1 MPFILIHLLTLD
13 QLKPANF
20 SETHIAIV
28 CRELLLGIQY
38 LHDEGKIHRDVKAA
52 NVLLSESGKVKLA
65 DFGVA
70 AQLTN
75 IKSQRNTF
83 VGTPFW
89 MAPEVIQ
96 QDGYSFKADI
106 WSLGITAMELA
117 NGEPP
122 LAHIHPMKVLFH
134 IPKNAPPTLDNNFSR
149 EFRDFVAQCL
159 TKDCDRRPS
168 AKELLRHRFI
178 RSAGKVEALQEL
190 VSRKQMWDADQ
201 NRQKHP
207 IYYQETLQTIS
218 PKDEEDEWIFDTV
231 KSVAPPKRPTIKH
244 RKPSSAFA
252 VDEAVRKLDL
262 KDGPLGASSP
272 ATGTVRKSTV
282 RRTPSLAQVSAMHA
296 TGSLRNGSIRNRSLH
311 NGSPRGSIAP
321 KKPLQPDMSFG
332 NSGST
337 MRLFRRVP
345 SDGSTS
351 GQTGR
356 PGSPDDV
363 FCDENVPPT
372 SAAHIEPFGKEA
384 ILGRRLYT
392 KAVEPTL
399 TELHAQTSAMQK
411 REALAKLSD
420 AFAALDMVDPEG
432 AYHLMS
438 SLVTSV
444 AQDKK
449 LNSAILNRTPSKVPD
464 DGTPQG
470 TVIIKSSVPSNLSPT
485 KLILSSSN
493 PHLKSHR
500 RRQTES
506 PSSHVVEKDAGV
518 EAKYPGREP
527 RSGMEHYKQLSDV
540 LYNRWAEG
548 LRIRWPAT

>member
-1 MPFILIHLLTLD
+1 M
-13 QLKPANF
+13 KPGNF
-20 SETHIAIV
+20 TETHIAII

-38 LHDEGKIHRDVKAA
+38 LHNEGKIHRDIKAA
-52 NVLLSESGKVKLA
+52 NVLLSETGKVKLA

-106 WSLGITAMELA
+106 WSLGITAMEMA

-122 LAHIHPMKVLFH
+122 LCHIHPMKVLFH
-134 IPKNAPPTLDNNFSR
+134 IPKNPPPKLEGDFSR
-149 EFRDFVAQCL
+149 DFKDFIAQCL
-159 TKDCDRRPS
+159 VKDYDRRPS
-168 AKELLRHRFI
+168 ARDLLRHRFI

-190 VSRKQMWDADQ
+190 IARRQMWDANQ

-218 PKDEEDEWIFDTV
+218 PKDEEQEWVFDTV
-231 KSVAPPKRPTIKH
+231 KSVAPPPVRPTVRH
-244 RKPSSAFA
+244 RKPSSIFA
-252 VDEAVRKLDL
+252 ADEAMRKLDL

-272 ATGTVRKSTV
+272 AAGTVRKSTV
-282 RRTPSLAQVSAMHA
+282 RRTPSLAQVS
-296 TGSLRNGSIRNRSLH
+296 SIRSNGSARA
-311 NGSPRGSIAP
+311 SIVP

-345 SDGSTS
+345 SDSSTS
-351 GQTGR
+351 GQLG
-356 PGSPDDV
+356 GASAPDDV
-363 FCDENVPPT
+363 FCDENAHP
-372 SAAHIEPFGKEA
+372 AAASPVEPYGKEA
-384 ILGRRLYT
+384 ILGRRLYN
-392 KAVEPTL
+392 KALEPTL
-399 TELHAQTSAMQK
+399 AELHAQTSAMQK

-420 AFAALDMVDPEG
+420 AFAALDAVDPEG

-438 SLVTSV
+438 SLVSSV
-444 AQDKK
+444 SQDNK
-449 LNSAILNRTPSKVPD
+449 LNTAFLRKPTQKVPD

-470 TVIIKSSVPSNLSPT
+470 TVIIKTPGPVSTSPT
-485 KLILSSSN
+485 KLVLSSNN

-506 PSSHVVEKDAGV
+506 PLPSMSEKDYEKAAL
-518 EAKYPGREP
+518 EAKYPGREAV
-527 RSGMEHYKQLSDV
+527 SGMEHCKQLSDV
-540 LYNRWAEG
+540 LYGRWADG
-548 LRIRWPAT
+548 LRIRWPAV